1 MLEARRAEV
10 LSREAA
16 YKSNWTAKMHTAPIP
31 FVPRTKLRPPRL
43 PDDIL
48 VRTRLLERL
57 NRAQTLALIIA
68 PAGFGKTTLACT
80 WLAQHG
86 HPYAWLALEDE
97 DNTPAVFLAGLVGA
111 VRRVFPAFGAALLAL
126 LEEPTGA
133 LTPARVLP
141 ALLNGLDMLE
151 QNFVLVLDD
160 YHHIADPS
168 VHQLLW
174 GLLTYP
180 PRPLQLV
187 VTTRYDPPIPPR
199 LRSQGTVTE
208 LRMRD
213 LRFTAAETAKFLSRC
228 GTKLWDADATAA
240 VVEQTEGWA
249 VPLRLMA
256 MHLDQQ
262 PDVAS
267 LEAALS
273 RCGRPLL
280 DYLDAEVIGRLPA
293 TVQTFLTRTS
303 ILHRLTPRLC
313 DAVAG
318 AGGPEGVNGSN
329 ADVAHDL
336 DSAATLQWLI
346 QAGIFTECLDE
357 NGGWFRYHE
366 LFRLLLQ
373 RRLRST
379 HDPQEIDRL
388 VQRAR
393 RWREEHGLPE
403 DTDQDS
409 IDLGDSL
416 RSIPSVQ
423 AQSPQP
429 GVLVAALCVQRQK
442 QPLNMLPPTSAPAQ
456 CAPVQVRGE
465 HNLRELI
472 TFREMDVLLL
482 LNQRLTN
489 KEIARVLEISP
500 ETVRQHAGNIYRKLG
515 VGNRRQAVVRAI
527 ALGVIATENS
537 PQLSQPFDG
546 VTIIGSEYR

>member
-1 MLEARRAEV
+1 
-10 LSREAA
+10 
-16 YKSNWTAKMHTAPIP
+16 MHPAPIP

-68 PAGFGKTTLACT
+68 PAGYGKTTLACS

-86 HPYAWLALEDE
+86 CPYAWLALEDE
-97 DNTPAVFLAGLVGA
+97 DNTPAVFLAGLLGA
-111 VRRVFPAFGAALLAL
+111 VRCVFPTFGAALLAL
-126 LEEPTGA
+126 LEEPIGE

-141 ALLNGLDMLE
+141 ALLNSLDMLE

-187 VTTRYDPPIPPR
+187 VTARYDPPIPPR

-208 LRMRD
+208 IRMRE
-213 LRFTAAETAKFLSRC
+213 LRFTAAETGEFLSRC
-228 GTKLWDADATAA
+228 GTQLLDADATAA

-256 MHLDQQ
+256 IHLDQQ
-262 PDVAS
+262 PDVSS

-303 ILHRLTPRLC
+303 ILHRLMPRLC

-318 AGGPEGVNGSN
+318 ASVGGPDGVNGSN
-329 ADVAHDL
+329 GDVAHDL
-336 DSAATLQWLI
+336 DSAATLQWLA
-346 QAGIFTECLDE
+346 QAGIFTECTDE
-357 NGGWFRYHE
+357 DGACFRYHK

-373 RRLRST
+373 RRLRRT
-379 HDPQEIDRL
+379 YDPQEIDRL
-388 VQRAR
+388 VQCAR
-393 RWREEHGLPE
+393 SWCEEHGLPK
-403 DTDQDS
+403 DPYQDS
-409 IDLGDSL
+409 FDLGDSL
-416 RSIPSVQ
+416 RPKPFAQ
-423 AQSPQP
+423 PQSPQL
-429 GVLVAALCVQRQK
+429 GVPPAPIGQSEQ
-442 QPLNMLPPTSAPAQ
+442 QPLDNLPPRSAPAQ
-456 CAPVQVRGE
+456 CAPSPVRGE
-465 HNLRELI
+465 HALREQI

-489 KEIARVLEISP
+489 KEIARVLAISP

-515 VGNRRQAVVRAI
+515 VGNRRQAVVRAT
-527 ALGVIATENS
+527 ALGVIAAGNS
-537 PQLSQPFDG
+537 PQLSQPPGD
-546 VTIIGSEYR
+546 VTITGSEYR